1 MLPSLVADMDIAVTV
16 IRFLRE
22 RGVDVVSAREE
33 GWSGY
38 EDRDI
43 LREAHEMNRFV
54 LTHDSDYGELVIHQG
69 ATTRGIIY
77 MRAGSSES
85 KAVIAGL
92 QNLLNEEIDWT
103 RRQIVVC
110 EPDKPLRIR
119 FIDN

>member
-1 MLPSLVADMDIAVTV
+1 MDIAVAV
-16 IRFLRE
+16 VRFLRE
-22 RGVDVVSAREE
+22 QGVDVVSAREE

-69 ATTRGIIY
+69 ETTRGIIY
-77 MRAGSSES
+77 MRAGSRES
-85 KAVIAGL
+85 KTVIVSL
-92 QNLLNEEIDWT
+92 QNLFNAEIDWT

-110 EPDKPLRIR
+110 EPDKPPRIR
-119 FIDN
+119 LIND